1 MIARQT
7 DQLITQQS
15 ALIAITGRARPG
27 YQLFSAALQVADYQ
41 LSIMTEVHRAQAN
54 DNNPVL
60 CLELYGIR
68 PSLIVPMSA

>member
-27 YQLFSAALQVADYQ
+27 YQLFSCSTPGRRLPALYYDTDTQSSGQ
-41 LSIMTEVHRAQAN
+41 
-54 DNNPVL
+54 
-60 CLELYGIR
+60 
-68 PSLIVPMSA
+68 